1 MNAPPFFQMRTDCPS
16 DNKIGYK
23 AILVDEDEYLLGL
36 VRYIHHNPLKAG
48 MVKKLEEYEWS
59 SHRGYLSDDEAR
71 QWLYRE
77 PVLKEFST
85 HLDEAR
91 RGYRRFMAKDDD
103 GRLDDIFSRMNLP
116 ALLGGKDFINKI
128 KDRFFLAKTN
138 REVST
143 ARYLAPSARE
153 IMAAVLTIYEM
164 DEAILFISKRGS
176 TNEPRDVAIYLLRT
190 LCGLPLQQIADHVS
204 PQSQRC

>member
-1 MNAPPFFQMRTDCPS
+1 
-16 DNKIGYK
+16 
-23 AILVDEDEYLLGL
+23 
-36 VRYIHHNPLKAG
+36 
-48 MVKKLEEYEWS
+48 
-59 SHRGYLSDDEAR
+59 
-71 QWLYRE
+71 
-77 PVLKEFST
+77 
-85 HLDEAR
+85 
-91 RGYRRFMAKDDD
+91 MAKDDD